1 MTESLIETLIE
12 TAPRPLPAGGL
23 TWFEVS
29 TTDIHRAAKFYREV
43 LAEALIDVSHDEP
56 MFMFPRFGGEV
67 TGALI
72 QRPARKPS
80 AEGALVYLRV
90 SGVLADAMKRVMPA
104 GGALVTGAM
113 KVPDAPGTFCV
124 IADSEGNHIGL
135 HAAR

>member
-12 TAPRPLPAGGL
+12 KAPKRLPAGGL

-29 TTDIHRAAKFYREV
+29 TTDINRAAKFYREV
-43 LAEALIDVSHDEP
+43 LAEPLTDVSHDEP
-56 MFMFPRFGGEV
+56 MFMFPTFGGEV

-72 QRPARKPS
+72 QRPGRKPS
-80 AEGALVYLRV
+80 PDGVLVYLRI

-104 GGALVTGAM
+104 GGELVTGAM
-113 KVPDAPGTFCV
+113 KVPNVAGTFCV
-124 IADSEGNHIGL
+124 IADTEGNHIGL